1 MGRPR
6 GRLHDSTHRTAHT
19 DLANSVG
26 KGYNGGIVITVN
38 AIGSTT
44 SITATAAAS
53 TTATATSSVTR
64 KLREITL
71 ERVLRRRGRGER
83 LL

>member
-1 MGRPR
+1 M
-6 GRLHDSTHRTAHT
+6 
-19 DLANSVG
+19 ANSVG
-26 KGYNGGIVITVN
+26 KGNNGGIVITVN

-53 TTATATSSVTR
+53 ATATSSVTR